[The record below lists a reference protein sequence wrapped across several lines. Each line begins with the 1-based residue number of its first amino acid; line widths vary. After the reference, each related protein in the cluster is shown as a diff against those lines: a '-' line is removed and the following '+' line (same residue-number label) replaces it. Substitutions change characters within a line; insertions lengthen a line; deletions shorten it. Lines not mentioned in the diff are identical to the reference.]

1 MSKNLLIELGTE
13 ELPPKALKKLSDA
26 FTQGII
32 DGLIEAGFETGAIK
46 SYAAPRRLAVLIKEV
61 ADAQPDRDVERKGPN
76 LKAAYDADG
85 KATKALEGFARSCGV
100 AVDDLTQEET
110 EKGTWLVFKANEKG
124 KPLSELLQNIIE
136 QSLNK
141 LPIPKRMR
149 WGDSDVEF
157 VRPVHWL
164 VLLHGSEVIDAEI
177 LGVKSSRETFGHR
190 FHASGALSLHEADAY
205 AEQLRSDA
213 FVLADMEERKDVIRQ
228 QVEIAATAVGG
239 QVVID
244 EDLLQ
249 EVAGLVEWPVA
260 VLGDFD
266 EEFLDVP
273 SEALIKTMQD
283 NQKYFAVLDKDGKIK
298 PHFITIS
305 NIDSKTPEK
314 VIAGNERVI
323 RPRFADAAFFWN
335 QDKKQPLDAFLLR
348 LDQVVFQKK
357 LGSIG
362 EKCQRIEKLSEIIA
376 EKMGADVKQAG
387 RAALLSKCDLVSDM
401 VGEFPSLQGVMG
413 RYYAIASGENA
424 VIATAIEEQYL
435 PRHASDSLPTTA
447 AGQVVA
453 LSDRIDTL
461 VGIFAI
467 GQKPTGVKDPY
478 ALRRASIAV
487 LRILIEC
494 ELDLDLEVLIGE
506 AAKLL
511 SDKVDAEKAKAE
523 VFDFMLERLRAYYL
537 DRDVLIDV
545 FEAVSALR
553 PSRPLDFDKRIK
565 AVSAFRALPEAESL
579 AAANKRVGN
588 ILKKSSNETSGS
600 VVECLFSEEA
610 EITLFNKLAS
620 LKSKVESL
628 FDAGEYEQALRELSS
643 LREPVDA
650 FFDSVMVMADDEGV
664 KNNRIALLAQMSALF
679 MRAAD
684 LSRLHQKS

>member
-1 MSKNLLIELGTE
+1 MKDLLIELGTE

-26 FTQGII
+26 FTQGIVEGI
-32 DGLIEAGFETGAIK
+32 KQAGFEIGNVQSFAT
-46 SYAAPRRLAVLIKEV
+46 PRRLAVLIKDV
-61 ADAQPDRDVERKGPN
+61 PASQPDRDIERKGPN

-85 KATKALEGFARSCGV
+85 NATKAVEGFARSCGV
-100 AVDDLTQEET
+100 TVDELEQQET
-110 EKGTWLVFKANEKG
+110 DKGTWLVFKAKEQG
-124 KPLSELLQNIIE
+124 KPLSELIQQIIE
-136 QSLNK
+136 QSLAK

-149 WGDSDVEF
+149 WGDSNAEF

-164 VLLHGSEVIDAEI
+164 VLLHGADVIDAEV
-177 LGVKSSRETFGHR
+177 LGVKSSRESFGHR
-190 FHASGALSLHEADAY
+190 FHANGSLSLHEADGY
-205 AEQLRSDA
+205 HEQLRSDA
-213 FVLADMEERKDVIRQ
+213 FVLADMEERKKVIREL
-228 QVEIAATAVGG
+228 VEKAAADVGG

-260 VLGDFD
+260 VVGDFD
-266 EEFLDVP
+266 KEFLDVP

-283 NQKYFAVLDKDGKIK
+283 NQKYFAVLDNDKKIK
-298 PHFITIS
+298 PHFITVS

-314 VIAGNERVI
+314 VKAGNERVI

-362 EKCQRIEKLSEIIA
+362 DKCQRIEKLSEKVAGQI
-376 EKMGADVKQAG
+376 GADIKQAG
-387 RAALLSKCDLVSDM
+387 RAALLSKCDLMTDM

-413 RYYAIASGENA
+413 HYYAVASGEDA
-424 VIATAIEEQYL
+424 VVAIAIEEQYL
-435 PRHASDSLPTTA
+435 PRHASDKLPA
-447 AGQVVA
+447 IAVGQVVA
-453 LSDRIDTL
+453 ISDRIDTL

-467 GQKPTGVKDPY
+467 GQKPTGEKDPY
-478 ALRRASIAV
+478 ALRRAAIGV

-494 ELDLDLEVLIGE
+494 QIDLDLEVLIDE

-537 DRDVLIDV
+537 DRDVPVDV

-553 PSRPLDFDKRIK
+553 PSRPLDFDWRIK

-588 ILKKSSNETSGS
+588 ILKKSSTEDSDK
-600 VVECLFSEEA
+600 VVESLFKEDA
-610 EITLFNKLAS
+610 EVALYSKLSS
-620 LKSKVESL
+620 LCSSVESL
-628 FDAGEYEQALRELSS
+628 FDEGDYEQALRQLSS
-643 LREPVDA
+643 LREPVDT
-650 FFDSVMVMADDEGV
+650 FFDQVMVMVDDEAV

-684 LSRLHQKS
+684 LSCLHQKG

>member
-1 MSKNLLIELGTE
+1 MSKDLLIELGTE

-26 FTQGII
+26 FTQGIV
-32 DGLIEAGFETGAIK
+32 DGLTEAGFEIGDVK
-46 SYAAPRRLAVLIKEV
+46 SYAAPRRLAVLIKDV

-76 LKAAYDADG
+76 LKAAYDAEG

-100 AVDDLTQEET
+100 AVDELTQEET
-110 EKGTWLVFKANEKG
+110 DKGAWLVFKANEKG
-124 KPLSELLQNIIE
+124 KALSELLQNIIE

-141 LPIPKRMR
+141 LPIAKRMR
-149 WGDSDVEF
+149 WGDNTAEF

-177 LGVKSSRETFGHR
+177 LGIKSSRETFGHR
-190 FHASGALSLHEADAY
+190 FHANGSLSLHEADAY
-205 AEQLRSDA
+205 ADQLRSDA
-213 FVLADMEERKDVIRQ
+213 FVLADMEERKAVIRQ
-228 QVEIAATAVGG
+228 QVEKSAATVGG
-239 QVVID
+239 QVVMD

-283 NQKYFAVLDKDGKIK
+283 NQKYFAVLDSDGNIK

-305 NIDSKTPEK
+305 NIESKTPEK
-314 VIAGNERVI
+314 VKAGNERVI

-357 LGSIG
+357 LGTTG

-376 EKMGADVKQAG
+376 AQMGADVKQTG
-387 RAALLSKCDLVSDM
+387 RAALLSKCDLMSDM

-413 RYYAIASGENA
+413 RYYALASGEDA
-424 VIATAIEEQYL
+424 AIAIAIEEQYL
-435 PRHASDSLPTTA
+435 PRHASDSLPATTS
-447 AGQVVA
+447 GQAVA

-467 GQKPTGVKDPY
+467 GEKPTGVKDPY
-478 ALRRASIAV
+478 ALRRAAIGV

-494 ELDLDLEVLIGE
+494 QLDLDLEVLINE

-511 SDKVDAEKAKAE
+511 SGKVDAEKAKVE
-523 VFDFMLERLRAYYL
+523 VLDFMLERLRAYYL
-537 DRDVLIDV
+537 DRDVLVDV
-545 FEAVSALR
+545 FDAVSHR
-553 PSRPLDFDKRIK
+553 W
-565 AVSAFRALPEAESL
+565 
-579 AAANKRVGN
+579 
-588 ILKKSSNETSGS
+588 
-600 VVECLFSEEA
+600 
-610 EITLFNKLAS
+610 EI
-620 LKSKVESL
+620 E
-628 FDAGEYEQALRELSS
+628 
-643 LREPVDA
+643 
-650 FFDSVMVMADDEGV
+650 
-664 KNNRIALLAQMSALF
+664 I
-679 MRAAD
+679 
-684 LSRLHQKS
+684 